1 MNALEKL
8 EKKNNEG
15 KFICVG
21 LDTDINK
28 IPDHIKIDLNP
39 VVSFNKAIIEATRDN
54 AAAYKINFAFYE
66 KDGAAGITNLGKT
79 LSSIPEDILVI
90 ADAKRGDIGNTSKM
104 YAKSIFESL
113 SFDASTLNPL
123 MGKDSIVPFLDYDEK
138 LHFILALT
146 SNPGANDFEKLQL
159 SDGTFLFQKIIS
171 KVIEWNEKKN
181 CGIVF
186 GATNA
191 DELRENIK
199 LFADLPVLLP
209 GIGAQGGS
217 LQDVIESFKTIKRK
231 NYLINVSR
239 GIIYKSNGDDFD
251 RQAANELENL
261 NSQIS
266 EILLK

>member
-1 MNALEKL
+1 MSALQKL
-8 EKKNNEG
+8 ENKNNEG
-15 KFICVG
+15 RFICVG

-28 IPDHIKIDLNP
+28 IPDHIKMDVNP
-39 VVSFNKAIIEATRDN
+39 VVSFNKAIVEATKDN

-66 KDGAAGITNLGKT
+66 KDGSAGINNLEKT
-79 LSSIPEDILVI
+79 LSSIPDDVLVI
-90 ADAKRGDIGNTSKM
+90 ADVKRGDIGNTSKM

-123 MGKDSIVPFLDYDEK
+123 MGKDSLDPFLHYSDK

-159 SDGTFLFQKIIS
+159 SDGSFLYQKIIS
-171 KVIEWNEKKN
+171 KVQEWNKEKN

-186 GATNA
+186 GATNSV
-191 DELRENIK
+191 ELSENIE
-199 LFADLPVLLP
+199 LFEDLPVLLP
-209 GIGAQGGS
+209 GIGAQGGR
-217 LQDVIESFKTIKRK
+217 LQDVIELFKSLERK

-251 RQAANELENL
+251 AQAGSELENL
-261 NSQIS
+261 NNQIN
-266 EILLK
+266 E

>member
-1 MNALEKL
+1 MSALQKL
-8 EKKNNEG
+8 ENKNNEG
-15 KFICVG
+15 RFICVG

-28 IPDHIKIDLNP
+28 IPDHIKIDVNP
-39 VVSFNKAIIEATRDN
+39 VVNFNKAIIEATRDK

-66 KDGAAGITNLGKT
+66 KDGAAGIHNLEKT
-79 LSSIPEDILVI
+79 LASIPADMLVI
-90 ADAKRGDIGNTSKM
+90 ADVKRGDIGNTSKM
-104 YAKSIFESL
+104 YAKSIFEFL

-123 MGKDSIVPFLDYDEK
+123 MGKDSIDPFLNYDDK

-146 SNPGANDFEKLQL
+146 SNSGANDFEKLQL

-209 GIGAQGGS
+209 GIGAQGGN
-217 LQDVIESFKTIKRK
+217 LQDVIELFKTIERK

-239 GIIYKSNGDDFD
+239 GIIYKSNGADFAE
-251 RQAANELENL
+251 QAASELENL
-261 NSQIS
+261 NNQVS

>member
-1 MNALEKL
+1 MNALQKL
-8 EKKNNEG
+8 EKKNSEG
-15 KFICVG
+15 RFICVG

-28 IPDHIKIDLNP
+28 IPDHIKKDVNP
-39 VVSFNKAIIEATRDN
+39 VVSFNKAIIEATQDN

-66 KDGAAGITNLGKT
+66 KDGVAGINNLEKT

-90 ADAKRGDIGNTSKM
+90 ADAKRGDIGNSSMM

-123 MGKDSIVPFLDYDEK
+123 MGKDSLDPFLDYDEK
-138 LHFILALT
+138 LHFILSLT

-171 KVIEWNEKKN
+171 KVLEWNDKKN

-186 GATNA
+186 GATNT

-209 GIGAQGGS
+209 GIGAQGGN
-217 LQDVIESFKTIKRK
+217 LQDVIESFKTVERK
-231 NYLINVSR
+231 NYLINISR

-251 RQAANELENL
+251 RQAANELENF
-261 NSQIS
+261 NNRIS
-266 EILLK
+266 EILIK

>member
-1 MNALEKL
+1 MNALQKL

-15 KFICVG
+15 RFICVG

-28 IPDHIKIDLNP
+28 IPDHIKMDINP
-39 VVSFNKAIIEATRDN
+39 VVSFNKAIIEATREN

-66 KDGAAGITNLGKT
+66 KDGAAGINNLEKT
-79 LSSIPEDILVI
+79 LLFIPENILVI

-123 MGKDSIVPFLDYDEK
+123 MGKDSLDPFLDYEEK

-171 KVIEWNEKKN
+171 KVLEWNEKKN

-186 GATNA
+186 GATNI

-217 LQDVIESFKTIKRK
+217 LKDVIESFKTVERK

-251 RQAANELENL
+251 TQAASELENL
-261 NSQIS
+261 NNRIS
-266 EILLK
+266 GILLN

>member
-1 MNALEKL
+1 
-8 EKKNNEG
+8 
-15 KFICVG
+15 VG
-21 LDTDINK
+21 LDTDVNK
-28 IPDHIKIDLNP
+28 IPDQIKLDVNP
-39 VVSFNKAIIEATRDN
+39 VVSFNKAIIQATQDN

-66 KDGAAGITNLGKT
+66 KDGVAGINNLEKT

-104 YAKSIFESL
+104 YAKSIFDSL

-123 MGKDSIVPFLDYDEK
+123 MGKDSLDPFLDYDEK
-138 LHFILALT
+138 LHFILSLT

-171 KVIEWNEKKN
+171 KVIEWNEKNN

-186 GATNA
+186 GATNT
-191 DELRENIK
+191 DELRKNIK

-217 LQDVIESFKTIKRK
+217 LQDVIESFKTCKRK

-239 GIIYKSNGDDFD
+239 GIIYKSKGDNFD
-251 RQAANELENL
+251 TQASNELENL
-261 NSQIS
+261 NNKIS

>member
-1 MNALEKL
+1 MNALQKL
-8 EKKNNEG
+8 EKKNSEG
-15 KFICVG
+15 RFICVG

-28 IPDHIKIDLNP
+28 IPDHIKMDENP
-39 VVSFNKAIIEATRDN
+39 VVSFNKAIIEATQEN

-66 KDGAAGITNLGKT
+66 KDGAAGINNLEKT
-79 LSSIPEDILVI
+79 LSFIPENILVI

-123 MGKDSIVPFLDYDEK
+123 LGKDSLDPFLDYKEK

-159 SDGTFLFQKIIS
+159 SDGTFLYQKIIS
-171 KVIEWNEKKN
+171 KVLEWNEKKN

-186 GATNA
+186 GATNSN
-191 DELRENIK
+191 ELRNNIN
-199 LFADLPVLLP
+199 LFGDLPVLLP

-217 LQDVIESFKTIKRK
+217 LQDVIESFKTLGRK

-239 GIIYKSNGDDFD
+239 GIIYKSSAEDFD
-251 RQAANELENL
+251 IQAASELENL
-261 NSQIS
+261 NNRING
-266 EILLK
+266 ILLN

>member
-1 MNALEKL
+1 
-8 EKKNNEG
+8 
-15 KFICVG
+15 
-21 LDTDINK
+21 
-28 IPDHIKIDLNP
+28 
-39 VVSFNKAIIEATRDN
+39 
-54 AAAYKINFAFYE
+54 
-66 KDGAAGITNLGKT
+66 
-79 LSSIPEDILVI
+79 
-90 ADAKRGDIGNTSKM
+90 
-104 YAKSIFESL
+104 
-113 SFDASTLNPL
+113 
-123 MGKDSIVPFLDYDEK
+123 
-138 LHFILALT
+138 
-146 SNPGANDFEKLQL
+146 
-159 SDGTFLFQKIIS
+159 
-171 KVIEWNEKKN
+171 VIEWNEKKN

-199 LFADLPVLLP
+199 FFADLPVLLP

-261 NSQIS
+261 NNQIS

>member
-1 MNALEKL
+1 MNALQKL
-8 EKKNNEG
+8 EKKNSEG
-15 KFICVG
+15 RFICVG

-28 IPDHIKIDLNP
+28 IPGHIKMDVNP
-39 VVSFNKAIIEATRDN
+39 VVSFNKAIIEATRN
-54 AAAYKINFAFYE
+54 SAAAYKINFAFYE
-66 KDGAAGITNLGKT
+66 KDGVAGINNLEKT
-79 LSSIPEDILVI
+79 LSFIPEDILVI

-123 MGKDSIVPFLDYDEK
+123 MGKDSLDPFLDYDEK

-171 KVIEWNEKKN
+171 KVLEWNEKKN

-186 GATNA
+186 GATNK

-199 LFADLPVLLP
+199 LFSDLPVLLP

-217 LQDVIESFKTIKRK
+217 LQDVIESFKTEGRN

-239 GIIYKSNGDDFD
+239 GIIYKSNRDDFD

-261 NSQIS
+261 NSRIS

>member
-1 MNALEKL
+1 MNALQKL
-8 EKKNNEG
+8 EKKNSEG
-15 KFICVG
+15 RFICVG

-28 IPDHIKIDLNP
+28 IPGHIKMDVNP
-39 VVSFNKAIIEATRDN
+39 VVSFNNAIIEATRN
-54 AAAYKINFAFYE
+54 SVAAYKINFAFYE
-66 KDGAAGITNLGKT
+66 KDGAAGINNLEKT
-79 LSSIPEDILVI
+79 LSFIPEDILVI

-123 MGKDSIVPFLDYDEK
+123 MGKDSLDPFLDYDEK

-171 KVIEWNEKKN
+171 KVLEWNEKKN

-186 GATNA
+186 GATNK

-199 LFADLPVLLP
+199 LFSDLPVLLP
-209 GIGAQGGS
+209 GIGTQGGS
-217 LQDVIESFKTIKRK
+217 LQDVIESFKTVGRN

-239 GIIYKSNGDDFD
+239 GIIYKSNRDDFD
-251 RQAANELENL
+251 TQAASELAKL
-261 NSQIS
+261 NNQIS

>member
-21 LDTDINK
+21 LDSDINK
-28 IPDHIKIDLNP
+28 IPDHIKMDVNP
-39 VVSFNKAIIEATRDN
+39 VVSFNKAIIEATSDN
-54 AAAYKINFAFYE
+54 TAAYKINFAFYE

-123 MGKDSIVPFLDYDEK
+123 MGKDSIDPFLDYDEK

-217 LQDVIESFKTIKRK
+217 LQDVIESFKTMKRK

-261 NSQIS
+261 NNQIS